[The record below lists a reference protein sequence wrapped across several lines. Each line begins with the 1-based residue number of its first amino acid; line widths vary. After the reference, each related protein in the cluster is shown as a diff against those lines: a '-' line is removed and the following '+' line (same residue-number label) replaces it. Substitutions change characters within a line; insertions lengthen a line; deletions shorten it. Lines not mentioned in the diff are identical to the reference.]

1 MALSIGMPVP
11 PWQAAQTAAFSAIES
26 AATGP
31 NPQASHGP
39 TRLKRKIPT
48 IMKLFSLRKG
58 APCQHKLGPAEA
70 DPKQFPRTSAEG
82 SIEREGDDRIAPLGV
97 DLRIAARADHDVLLA
112 VHLVSRGRSV
122 DAGAGAEAP

>member
-11 PWQAAQTAAFSAIES
+11 PWQAAQTAAFSAIVS
-26 AATGP
+26 ATTGP

-58 APCQHKLGPAEA
+58 APCQHKIGAGRGRPQAVPQNLP
-70 DPKQFPRTSAEG
+70 AEG

-122 DAGAGAEAP
+122 DAGA